1 LGETI
6 VKISENDML
15 RIESSLLTSKV
26 TIYHNNQ
33 NVGTIGGLGGMTS
46 FEVSGRKV
54 EVENRVAA
62 LGNNRV
68 TVRVDGD
75 IVSQFNIL

>member
-1 LGETI
+1 MGETI
-6 VKISENDML
+6 VKISDTDML
-15 RIESSLLTSKV
+15 RIESSLLTSKI
-26 TIYHNNQ
+26 TIYHNNM
-33 NVGTIGGLGGMTS
+33 NVGSIGGLGGMTT

-54 EVENRVAA
+54 EVENKVAA

-68 TVRVDGD
+68 TVRVDGN